1 MLMSHKNILPASI
14 AIIGGMI
21 FALGQPEQIMAN
33 NRVGYT
39 PPERPEPRRTQG
51 GGSRLN
57 EQSEIVLLHLFSSNT
72 SKLNN
77 VVSH

>member
-21 FALGQPEQIMAN
+21 FALGQPEPIMAN
-33 NRVGYT
+33 DRVGYT
-39 PPERPEPRRTQG
+39 PTERPQPKRTQG

-57 EQSEIVLLHLFSSNT
+57 EEAKIVSLQLLVPNT
-72 SKLNN
+72 SKLAPEN
-77 VVSH
+77 

>member
-21 FALGQPEQIMAN
+21 FALGQPETIMAN

-39 PPERPEPRRTQG
+39 PPERQEPTRTQG

-57 EQSEIVLLHLFSSNT
+57 EKAEIVSLHLFSLVPT
-72 SKLNN
+72 LVK
-77 VVSH
+77 

>member
-1 MLMSHKNILPASI
+1 MLLKSYRNILPASI

-21 FALGQPEQIMAN
+21 FALGQPEQVLAN

-39 PPERPEPRRTQG
+39 PPERPEPQRTQG

-57 EQSEIVLLHLFSSNT
+57 EKPEIVSLQLLVNQA
-72 SKLNN
+72 NN
-77 VVSH
+77 